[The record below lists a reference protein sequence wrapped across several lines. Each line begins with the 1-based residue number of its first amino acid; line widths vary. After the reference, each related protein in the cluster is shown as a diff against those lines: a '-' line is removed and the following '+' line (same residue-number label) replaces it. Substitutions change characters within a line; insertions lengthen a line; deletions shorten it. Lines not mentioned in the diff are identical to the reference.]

1 MRQMAIQNVNGI
13 NIHYE
18 LAGEGPVL
26 VLLHGLQGDA
36 STFDSLMPALSKH
49 FRVLRFDQRGSGLT
63 DKPDEA
69 YSIEMLADDTV
80 GLMKSLGIETANI
93 FGVSLGGMIA
103 QSLALKYPEQVQKLI
118 LACTLP
124 GGFAH
129 GVKHEPHP
137 QALVAFSPDESID
150 PHVRAESLAE
160 IAFAPGFAD
169 QHPEMIEQ
177 LIKIREAKPI
187 DQTGLARRAGT
198 VADFEIFDQ
207 LPNITHPTWVVT
219 GEQDQLI
226 DAENSRR
233 LAAQIPAAKLTLYP
247 NAGHMFWEEV
257 ERFVTDA
264 IDFIL

>member
-1 MRQMAIQNVNGI
+1 MAIQNVNGI

-18 LAGEGPVL
+18 LAGEGPAL

-49 FRVLRFDQRGSGLT
+49 FHVLRFDQRGSGLT

-80 GLMKSLGIETANI
+80 GLMQSLGIESANI

-124 GGFAH
+124 GGFTH

-137 QALVAFSPDESID
+137 QALVAFSPDEAIN
-150 PHVRAESLAE
+150 PKVRAEALAE
-160 IAFAPGFAD
+160 IAFAPGFVD
-169 QHPEMIEQ
+169 QHPDIINRLVEM
-177 LIKIREAKPI
+177 REAKPI

-198 VADFEIFDQ
+198 VGDFEIYDQ
-207 LPNITHPTWVVT
+207 LPNIHHPTWVVT
-219 GEQDQLI
+219 GEEDQLI

-233 LAAQIPAAKLTLYP
+233 LAAQIPGAKLTLYP
-247 NAGHMFWEEV
+247 NAGHMFWEESNTFMSDV
-257 ERFVTDA
+257 LEN
-264 IDFIL
+264 LQ